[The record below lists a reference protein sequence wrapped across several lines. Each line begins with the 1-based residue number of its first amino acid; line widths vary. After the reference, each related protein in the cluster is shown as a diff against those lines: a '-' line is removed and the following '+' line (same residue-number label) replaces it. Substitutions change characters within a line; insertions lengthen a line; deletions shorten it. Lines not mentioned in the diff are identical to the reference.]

1 MLIKCFGV
9 ITNAYSWA
17 TPFEDQ
23 RYFDAVNVIL
33 SLQNSDGGWATYELQ
48 RGPAFL
54 EYINPA
60 EVFGK
65 LELLPSIDRFPFL
78 QTNSLV

>member
-1 MLIKCFGV
+1 M
-9 ITNAYSWA
+9 NSWV

-48 RGPAFL
+48 RGPAIL

-60 EVFGK
+60 EVFGAP
-65 LELLPSIDRFPFL
+65 LTR
-78 QTNSLV
+78 LVQ